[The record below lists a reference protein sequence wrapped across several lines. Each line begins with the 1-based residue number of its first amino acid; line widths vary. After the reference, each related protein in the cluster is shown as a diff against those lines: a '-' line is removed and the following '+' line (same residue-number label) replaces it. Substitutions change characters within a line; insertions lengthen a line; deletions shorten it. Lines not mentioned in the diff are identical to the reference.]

1 MKKIYIYKKYM
12 NSNEHFSINT
22 FTDTTKRVCT
32 CSALSIFLIVLFII
46 SPLSNFFLTSV
57 FMKIITILILA
68 YTLYLNYQQTEYLR
82 KVNQLNLSSI
92 VSTQLNVNIICSYV
106 FTLFI
111 GLLII
116 FVIKSFL

>member
-1 MKKIYIYKKYM
+1 M
-12 NSNEHFSINT
+12 NSNQHFSINT

-57 FMKIITILILA
+57 FMKILTILILA
-68 YTLYLNYQQTEYLR
+68 YTLYLNSQQTEYLR
-82 KVNQLNLSSI
+82 QANQQNLSNEISSQLSI
-92 VSTQLNVNIICSYV
+92 NIVCSYV
-106 FTLFI
+106 FTLFL